1 MTMIALLLALLP
13 AQFIE
18 EYYPY
23 AKQVEECTGL
33 SASAVL
39 TVAAIETGWGKRAT
53 NNNFF
58 GIKGTKENGALIRT
72 IEYHPSTCV
81 WYPKIESIT
90 LKGKLYR
97 YVVWAYFR
105 VYDTPMDSFC
115 GYAAVVEKYFPSAW
129 LLRCVPKKY
138 FKEIA
143 GKYATS
149 PNAYALSIKVLK
161 IVNREIYEYELH
173 KSQEICD

>member
-1 MTMIALLLALLP
+1 MILLLLALLSP
-13 AQFIE
+13 AEFVE

-23 AKQVEECTGL
+23 AKQVEECTGI
-33 SASAVL
+33 SACIVL
-39 TVAAIETGWGKRAT
+39 TQAAVETGWGKKVVG
-53 NNNFF
+53 NNFF
-58 GIKGTKENGALIRT
+58 GIKGNKETGQLVRT

-90 LKGKLYR
+90 LKGTKYR

-105 VYDTPMDSFC
+105 VYTTPMDSFC
-115 GYAAVVEKYFPSAW
+115 GYAAVVERFFPSAW
-129 LLRCVPKKY
+129 LLRCDPKKY
-138 FKEIA
+138 FKEIS

-161 IVNREIYEYELH
+161 IVNREIYEYEKLSE
-173 KSQEICD
+173 SQKICN